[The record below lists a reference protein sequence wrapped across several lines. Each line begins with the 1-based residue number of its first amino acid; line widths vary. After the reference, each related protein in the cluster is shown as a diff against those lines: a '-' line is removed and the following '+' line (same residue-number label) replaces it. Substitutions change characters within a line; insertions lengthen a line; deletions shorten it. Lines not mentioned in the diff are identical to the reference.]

1 MKHLILTLIFVT
13 ALFAGL
19 GAQPAQAKGAWP
31 LKPRAEIVTPYDNPL
46 DSLIVYKGAWPTK
59 P

>member
-1 MKHLILTLIFVT
+1 MKHLVLTLIFVT

-19 GAQPAQAKGAWP
+19 DAQPAQAKGSWP
-31 LKPRAEIVTPYDNPL
+31 TRPRAEIVTPYCDPL
-46 DSLIVYKGAWPTK
+46 DGLIVYKGVWPMR